1 MGKLYLTNSF
11 SLNMLD
17 LSNRDEVVIKVQ
29 KISEEMVKEI
39 LSKQDFV
46 SAIGH
51 ESTAKLITEILGIQ
65 VPANRIQI
73 KVKKGD
79 KIVVL
84 QLLQRLPEGKVL
96 NEQEL
101 QQIPKQWFLVSIL

>member
-1 MGKLYLTNSF
+1 MVLYLANAF

-17 LSNRDEVVIKVQ
+17 FNNENELTIKIEK

-39 LSKQDFV
+39 LSKQNFV

-51 ESTAKLITEILGIQ
+51 ESTARLISKKLGIE

-73 KVKKGD
+73 KAKKGD

-96 NEQEL
+96 TEEEL
-101 QQIPKQWFLVSIL
+101 Q

>member
-1 MGKLYLTNSF
+1 MLYLVSAF

-17 LSNRDEVVIKVQ
+17 FNNKNELIIKIQ

-51 ESTAKLITEILGIQ
+51 ESTARLISKKLGIE

-73 KVKKGD
+73 KAKKGD

-96 NEQEL
+96 SEQEL
-101 QQIPKQWFLVSIL
+101 QQIPTQWFLVSIL

>member
-1 MGKLYLTNSF
+1 
-11 SLNMLD
+11 MLD
-17 LSNRDEVVIKVQ
+17 FNNENELTIKIE

-39 LSKQDFV
+39 LRKQEFV

-51 ESTAKLITEILGIQ
+51 ESTARLISNKLGIQ

-84 QLLQRLPEGKVL
+84 QLLQRLPEGKIL
-96 NEQEL
+96 TEEEL
-101 QQIPKQWFLVSIL
+101 QQIPIQWFMVIVC

>member
-1 MGKLYLTNSF
+1 MVLYLANAF

-17 LSNRDEVVIKVQ
+17 FNNENELTIKIE

-39 LSKQDFV
+39 LRKQEFV

-51 ESTAKLITEILGIQ
+51 ESTAKLITERLGIE

-73 KVKKGD
+73 KAKKGD
-79 KIVVL
+79 KIIVL
-84 QLLQRLPEGKVL
+84 QLLQRLTEGKVL
-96 NEQEL
+96 SEQEL
-101 QQIPKQWFLVSIL
+101 QQIPIQWFMVIVC